1 MTHDSSRYDQNA
13 PTRARIETWGT
24 AFTEDSGAIFSEMA
38 APDVA
43 LEGSIFPETI
53 NGREN
58 VFRALRLSASLYD
71 RLNFVHQ
78 AVLPDRTYM
87 EWAATA
93 FGLAISGVTV
103 LTIDSDGW
111 LVRIALHHRP
121 LGVVQRFS
129 AEFSDR
135 LRRA

>member
-1 MTHDSSRYDQNA
+1 MTGDSSHSS
-13 PTRARIETWGT
+13 PTPPVRARIETWRT
-24 AFTEDSGAIFSEMA
+24 AFSDPSGVGFNRMA

-43 LEGSIFPETI
+43 LEGSIFPEPI
-53 NGREN
+53 EGRES
-58 VFRALRLSASLYD
+58 VFRAMRLAASLYD
-71 RLNFVHQ
+71 RLDFVHE

-87 EWAATA
+87 EWEATA

-111 LVRIALHHRP
+111 LTRIALHHRP

-129 AEFSDR
+129 AEFWER
-135 LRRA
+135 LPSP